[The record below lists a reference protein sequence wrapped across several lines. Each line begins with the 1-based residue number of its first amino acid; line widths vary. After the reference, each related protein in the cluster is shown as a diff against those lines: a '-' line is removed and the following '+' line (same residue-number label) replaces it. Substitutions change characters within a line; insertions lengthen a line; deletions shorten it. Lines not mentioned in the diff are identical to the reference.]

1 MSRSIR
7 IAAALALA
15 VIGEGA
21 FANARVTVGHFAPFA
36 PSLQGT
42 SVSVRV
48 NGQVALQNVVFGQF
62 TEYLTLGPAGSY
74 RVEVLPT
81 GSSTV
86 AISATLDLANNT
98 DYTVLAVGD
107 GGNQPLSLLPLV
119 DDNRAP
125 ASGQV
130 KVRVVHAA
138 PFANT
143 LAATEVS
150 VRDNGGAVVGGLGR
164 VPFKGASGYLALPAA
179 TYDLKVATPDGN
191 TTLIDPKPA
200 ALPAG
205 GIVTLVATGGANGYP
220 TGITAI
226 AAGAAPSNPL
236 PTFAIGPVKV
246 RVAHFA
252 PFAATAEGTAVRVT
266 VNGAEVLSNF
276 RFRQFT
282 PELDLTQGSYQIQV
296 FPQGSSTAAIT
307 GTVELDGNRSY
318 TLAAVGNGSLQPL
331 ALQRFEDRRAA
342 PPSGSYALRIAH
354 TAPFAG
360 TAAAT
365 SVSIRTDGG
374 SVVAGLSSVP
384 YGAASGYLEL
394 PAGPL
399 DVKVSSP
406 DGSVNLIDLA
416 PLNLPAGA
424 VATAYAVG
432 DGINQ
437 PLGIVAIPLG
447 DVALEK
453 SVDQSVDGIWYNPA
467 LNGQGWSFHALPG
480 ENRLV
485 GAWYTYSN
493 DGSGRH
499 LWYTLDSCRTQPG
512 GTACT
517 VPGGFDNRDV
527 VLSIYESQGGLFNQ
541 PAPVV
546 TRDVGSMTLRFLSC
560 TQAEMRF
567 QIGSFTSATVPL
579 TNLVPKAGCTL
590 GN

>member
-1 MSRSIR
+1 MSRSLR

-15 VIGEGA
+15 SVSGGA

-48 NGQVALQNVVFGQF
+48 NGEVALQNVVFGQF

-81 GSSTV
+81 GSTTV

-119 DDNRAP
+119 DDNSAP
-125 ASGQV
+125 AAGQV

-150 VRDNGGAVVGGLGR
+150 VRDNNGAVVGGLER

-179 TYDLKVATPDGN
+179 SYDLKVATPDGN

-205 GIVTLVATGGANGYP
+205 GILTLVATGGANGYA

-226 AAGAAPSNPL
+226 AAGAAPANPL
-236 PTFAIGPVKV
+236 PTFTIGPVKV

-266 VNGAEVLSNF
+266 VNGAEVLDNF

-282 PELDLTQGSYQIQV
+282 PELELTQGAYQIQV

-331 ALQRFEDRRAA
+331 ALQRFEDRSAP

-354 TAPFAG
+354 TAPFAA

-374 SVVAGLSSVP
+374 DVVAGLSSVP
-384 YGAASGYLEL
+384 YGAASDYLEL
-394 PAGPL
+394 PGGTL
-399 DVKVSSP
+399 DVKVASP

-437 PLGIVAIPLG
+437 PLGIVAVPVG
-447 DVALEK
+447 DVALEAA
-453 SVDQSVDGIWYNPA
+453 VDQSVDGIWYNPA
-467 LNGQGWSFHALPG
+467 LDGQGFSFHALPAQ
-480 ENRLV
+480 NRLV
-485 GAWYTYSN
+485 GAWYTYST

-499 LWYTLDSCRTQPG
+499 LWYTLDSCGTQQG
-512 GTACT
+512 ASECA
-517 VPGGFDNRDV
+517 VPGGFDNRNV
-527 VLSIYESQGGLFNQ
+527 VLSIYESGGGLFNQ

-546 TRDVGSMTLRFLSC
+546 TRIVGSMSLRFLSC
-560 TQAEMRF
+560 TQAEMQF
-567 QIGSFTSATVPL
+567 TIGSTTSTPVVL

>member
-1 MSRSIR
+1 MSRSLR

-15 VIGEGA
+15 SFSGGA

-42 SVSVRV
+42 SVSIRV
-48 NGQVALQNVVFGQF
+48 NGEVALQNVVFGQF

-81 GSSTV
+81 GSTTV

-119 DDNRAP
+119 DDNSAP
-125 ASGQV
+125 AAGQV

-150 VRDNGGAVVGGLGR
+150 VRDNSGAIVGGLAR
-164 VPFKGASGYLALPAA
+164 VPFRGASGYLALPAA
-179 TYDLKVATPDGN
+179 SYDLKVATPDGN

-205 GIVTLVATGGANGYP
+205 GILTLVATGGANGYA

-266 VNGAEVLSNF
+266 VNGAEVLSDF

-282 PELDLTQGSYQIQV
+282 PELDLTQGAYQIQV

-331 ALQRFEDRRAA
+331 ALQRFEDRTMA

-374 SVVAGLSSVP
+374 SVVAGLASVP
-384 YGAASGYLEL
+384 YGASSDYLEL
-394 PAGPL
+394 PVGAL
-399 DVKVSSP
+399 DVKVASP

-437 PLGIVAIPLG
+437 PLGIVAVPVG
-447 DVALEK
+447 DVALEAA
-453 SVDQSVDGIWYNPA
+453 VDQSVDGIWYNPA
-467 LNGQGWSFHALPG
+467 LDGQGFSFHALPAQ
-480 ENRLV
+480 NRLV
-485 GAWYTYSN
+485 GAWYTYST

-499 LWYTLDSCRTQPG
+499 LWYTLDSCGTQQG
-512 GTACT
+512 NRDCA
-517 VPGGFDNRDV
+517 VPGAFDNRDV
-527 VLSIYESQGGLFNQ
+527 VLSIYESGGGLFNQ
-541 PAPVV
+541 AAPVV
-546 TRDVGSMTLRFLSC
+546 TRIVGSMSLRFLSC
-560 TQAEMRF
+560 TQAEMQF
-567 QIGSFTSATVPL
+567 TIGGTTSTPALL
-579 TNLVPKAGCTL
+579 TNLVPKADCTL

>member
-1 MSRSIR
+1 MSPRFR
-7 IAAALALA
+7 IAAALVLA
-15 VIGEGA
+15 AIGDGA

-125 ASGQV
+125 AAGQV

-150 VRDNGGAVVGGLGR
+150 VRDNGGAVIGGLSR
-164 VPFKGASGYLALPAA
+164 VPFRGASGYLALPAA
-179 TYDLKVATPDGN
+179 SYDLKVATPDGN

-205 GIVTLVATGGANGYP
+205 GILTLVATGGANGYA

-236 PTFAIGPVKV
+236 PTFTIGPAKV

-266 VNGAEVLSNF
+266 VNGAEVLNNF

-282 PELDLTQGSYQIQV
+282 PELDLTQGAYQIQV

-331 ALQRFEDRRAA
+331 ALQRFEDRRA
-342 PPSGSYALRIAH
+342 PPASGRYALRIAH
-354 TAPFAG
+354 AAPFAA

-374 SVVAGLSSVP
+374 SVVAGLSSLP
-384 YGAASGYLEL
+384 YGAASDYLEL
-394 PAGPL
+394 PTGAL
-399 DVKVSSP
+399 DVKVASP

-437 PLGIVAIPLG
+437 PLGIVAVPVG

-493 DGSGRH
+493 DGSGKH
-499 LWYTLDSCRTQPG
+499 LWYTLDSCRSQPG
-512 GTACT
+512 ASSCT

-527 VLSIYESQGGLFNQ
+527 VLSIYESEGGLFNQ

-560 TQAEMRF
+560 TEAEMRF
-567 QIGSFTSATVPL
+567 QIGSFTSSTVRL